1 MKKQFLAVSALLLA
15 TPAMAVEITANGA
28 LDSQYIF
35 RGIPQSDEKAA
46 GSGGVDAA
54 WDIGFYAGSWA
65 STVNSGSVDPA
76 TGSSNNNDGIEID
89 FYGGWSGDV
98 GDFKLGAGAT
108 IYRYTDSFDD
118 DYNEINL
125 SVGWRFLSLAVDI
138 GEYDN
143 FGNGDQDY
151 QHSLLKAE
159 YNGFFGSWGRFYDD
173 FDGDY
178 FSAGY
183 GNTLKVQDEDLFDYH
198 LTVIYSDDD
207 LLGGSSDT
215 NIVVGISK
223 SFDVFSN

>member
-1 MKKQFLAVSALLLA
+1 MKKQFLAVSALMMA
-15 TPAMAVEITANGA
+15 TPAMAVDITAGGA

-46 GSGGVDAA
+46 GSGSIDAA
-54 WDIGFYAGSWA
+54 WDIGFYAGTWA
-65 STVNSGSVDPA
+65 STVDSG
-76 TGSSNNNDGIEID
+76 TGGNDGLEYD
-89 FYGGWSGDV
+89 VYGGWSGDI
-98 GDFKLGAGAT
+98 GDFSLGAGVT

-118 DYNEINL
+118 DYNEVNL
-125 SVGWRFLSLAVDI
+125 SLGWSFLSLAVDI

-159 YNGFFGSWGRFYDD
+159 YNGFFGSWGSFYDD

-183 GNTLKVQDEDLFDYH
+183 GSTLTVQDQDLFDYH
-198 LTVIYSDDD
+198 FTVIYSDDD

-215 NIVVGISK
+215 NIIVGISK
-223 SFDVFSN
+223 TFDIFSN